1 MTKIVS
7 ILFLIGIMSWN
18 ACNRLAVSDYGKT
31 PVMEVAG
38 QTLYY
43 EDIMEIMPAGLSP
56 TDSSNFAENY
66 IHRWAV
72 NALLYDKAANN
83 VDMKDINRRTEQFKR
98 ELIINE
104 YKRGLVENRMKD
116 ISEDSIAAFY
126 EKQKDIFPLKEA
138 VVKGVYLKVPANAK
152 KRIQLEKW
160 LEDLNDGNL
169 DNIMRYC
176 TQYALDCKF
185 FNDTWTN
192 YPEIASLM
200 PEQKDSNDPALTR
213 GTIIQYTEK
222 EIHYLKISGLIN
234 AGKPMP
240 LEMAAPDIL
249 NILTNKQKHDII
261 RNFENELYQEA
272 IEDRQLR
279 TFNRD
284 EQ

>member
-1 MTKIVS
+1 
-7 ILFLIGIMSWN
+7 
-18 ACNRLAVSDYGKT
+18 
-31 PVMEVAG
+31 MEVAG

-83 VDMKDINRRTEQFKR
+83 VDMKDINRRAEQFKR

-152 KRIQLEKW
+152 KRIQL
-160 LEDLNDGNL
+160 
-169 DNIMRYC
+169 
-176 TQYALDCKF
+176 
-185 FNDTWTN
+185 
-192 YPEIASLM
+192 
-200 PEQKDSNDPALTR
+200 
-213 GTIIQYTEK
+213 
-222 EIHYLKISGLIN
+222 
-234 AGKPMP
+234 
-240 LEMAAPDIL
+240 
-249 NILTNKQKHDII
+249 
-261 RNFENELYQEA
+261 
-272 IEDRQLR
+272 
-279 TFNRD
+279 
-284 EQ
+284 